1 MGKATKTGRLRE
13 KTLAEVKHS
22 KQTTFDNLPTKQEK
36 PSQKVEARTKKQII
50 ITEICNETKED
61 ELDLTVGFRLIPSRA
76 AFSKIIAELYFDGQ
90 KLHRTPVR
98 ISQGPLSAN
107 DLELPPVVLD
117 MRGISAGMHSIR
129 VEMYE
134 LWNSEEKLNCTS
146 KEATLEYVPV
156 SRQDRFIKIPIVKNP
171 TGAEIEVVSKPE
183 QKVYREIE
191 KDLKKELM
199 SQQDKW

>member
-1 MGKATKTGRLRE
+1 MGKVTKTGRLRE
-13 KTLAEVKHS
+13 KTLLEVKQS
-22 KQTTFDNLPTKQEK
+22 KQTTFDYLPAVQEK
-36 PSQKVEARTKKQII
+36 PSQKVEAGAEKQII
-50 ITEICNETKED
+50 ITEIFNETKED
-61 ELDLTVGFRLIPSRA
+61 ELDLKVVFRLIPSRA
-76 AFSKIIAELYFDGQ
+76 AFSKIIAELYFDKQ
-90 KLHRTPVR
+90 KLHQTAVR
-98 ISQGPLSAN
+98 IPQGPLSAN

-117 MRGISAGMHSIR
+117 MRGISAGLHSIR

-134 LWNSEEKLNCTS
+134 LWNSEEKLHRAS

-156 SRQDRFIKIPIVKNP
+156 RRQDRFIKIPIVKNP

-191 KDLKKELM
+191 KDLKKELI